1 MRIVVAMSGG
11 VDSSVTAA
19 LLKEQ
24 GHEVIGATL
33 QLYDARGVV
42 KKGSCCAGKD
52 IRDARRVADRLN
64 IPHYVIDAEQRFHQT
79 VIDRF
84 AEAYTRGETP
94 VPCIAC
100 NQGVKFTDLLNMAK
114 QLGAEAMATGHYV
127 RRIEGP
133 HGVELHR
140 PVDMSRDQSWFLFAT
155 TAEQLAYL
163 RFPLGDMPNKDA
175 VRKEAE
181 RFGLTVAQKADSQ
194 DICFVTDKSYIQIVE
209 KLAPEG
215 IQPGE
220 IVDEQ
225 GTILGQ
231 HEGIAHYTIGQSKR
245 LGNLAMRNGER
256 QMVVRIDPS
265 KKRIIIG
272 PRQKA
277 GKQEFFLRDVNWLI
291 PEPVGNLNC
300 TVQIRAREVE
310 REATVSVTDQHCAKV
325 VLKDQASPAPGQ
337 ACVFYRGSQIL
348 GGGFIQS

>member
-265 KKRIIIG
+265 KKRIIR
-272 PRQKA
+272 PKT
-277 GKQEFFLRDVNWLI
+277 KSW
-291 PEPVGNLNC
+291 
-300 TVQIRAREVE
+300 
-310 REATVSVTDQHCAKV
+310 
-325 VLKDQASPAPGQ
+325 
-337 ACVFYRGSQIL
+337 
-348 GGGFIQS
+348 